1 MILTRGAG
9 ITGAVLCA
17 VLGAVV
23 AGWIVRD
30 VRAVGEPLELL
41 RFWAGYADARPE
53 ALPAT
58 SQGDPVL
65 LAVYVLT
72 AFAALRSPVAAS
84 ALVAAGVVTLA
95 LRLPGLWTI
104 SASWRDGQYA
114 DELRTRALIGTF
126 VALAAALALVITGAA
141 GRRQPVDLD
150 EPRPTRPG
158 RGASVAVFLVLG
170 AAGAVLIAW
179 EIRQFVTLPSAFYP
193 DWFTG
198 GGAVRSGLTDPPP
211 GWSSVALA
219 VLCLVVAFTAL
230 FRAVHARPFGMIAAG
245 FVLVSGCLGIARA
258 VHHGM
263 LDDFGGLGTEYQLLV
278 LTSFFL
284 ALAGVTGL
292 LALSRKGQED
302 TDGGSQGYGGYGYP
316 PSAGYGYPPSA
327 GYGYPPAGTPGYGYP
342 PAAPPGHGHPQQG
355 PPGGPGQFG
364 PPPPSSPPPGW

>member
-41 RFWAGYADARPE
+41 RFWAGYSDARPD

-72 AFAALRSPVAAS
+72 FFAALRSPVAAS
-84 ALVAAGVVTLA
+84 SLVAAGVVTLV

-104 SASWRDGQYA
+104 SASWRDGQYT
-114 DELRTRALIGTF
+114 DELRTRALIGAF
-126 VALAAALALVITGAA
+126 VTLAAALALIITGGA
-141 GRRQPVDLD
+141 GRRQPVGPH

-158 RGASVAVFLVLG
+158 RGAAVVAFLVLG
-170 AAGAVLIAW
+170 ASGAVLIAW
-179 EIRQFVTLPSAFYP
+179 EIRQFVTLPAVFYP

-211 GWSSVALA
+211 GWSSVAVA

-230 FRAVHARPFGMIAAG
+230 FHAVHARPFGVIAAG
-245 FVLVSGCLGIARA
+245 FVLVSGGLGIARA
-258 VHHGM
+258 VHHHM
-263 LDDFGGLGTEYQLLV
+263 LEDFGGPEAEYQLLV
-278 LTSFFL
+278 LSSFFL
-284 ALAGVTGL
+284 AFAGAAGL
-292 LALSRKGQED
+292 LALSRNGVEDDDGQ
-302 TDGGSQGYGGYGYP
+302 GQGYGYP
-316 PSAGYGYPPSA
+316 QTGGH
-327 GYGYPPAGTPGYGYP
+327 GHPPAPTPGYGYP
-342 PAAPPGHGHPQQG
+342 PGRS
-355 PPGGPGQFG
+355 G